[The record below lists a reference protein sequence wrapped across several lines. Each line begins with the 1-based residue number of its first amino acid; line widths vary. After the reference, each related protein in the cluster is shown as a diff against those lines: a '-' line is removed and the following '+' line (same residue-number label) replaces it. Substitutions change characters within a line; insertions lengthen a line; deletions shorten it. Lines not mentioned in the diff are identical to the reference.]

1 MLWKFEGS
9 MPVYKQIM
17 DQMRRAVLLGEFP
30 PGSRVPAVR
39 DLAAEANVNPNTMQR
54 ALMTLESEEILVS
67 RGTIGR
73 FVTEDQQ
80 ILEKLRASVM
90 DQVVRSC
97 AQQFRA
103 MGLDMQQASQ
113 LLLTLEEEESEWKTH

>member
-39 DLAAEANVNPNTMQR
+39 DLAVEANVNPNTMQR
-54 ALMTLESEEILVS
+54 ALMTLESEGILVS

-103 MGLDMQQASQ
+103 MGLDMHQASQ
-113 LLLTLEEEESEWKTH
+113 LLLALEEEESEWKTH